1 MSTSS
6 QFCSKCG
13 NPIESGTRFCGG
25 CGDLIKQAATPA
37 LAEPAIQTAVIT
49 STGGGWNMPSV
60 VWLILGLL
68 FAGLMGGGLFV
79 LLKEPPQPGAAY
91 DNLSPAEKEK
101 KFKEIADDIE
111 PDPVNLEKA
120 THPTDLPE
128 KVQKKY
134 DNSTL
139 SDEHNRAVDAALA
152 PLEKPLMDGQL
163 VSTNR
168 SRARKK

>member
-1 MSTSS
+1 MSTSP
-6 QFCSKCG
+6 QICSKCG
-13 NPIESGTRFCGG
+13 VSVESGARFCGG
-25 CGDLIKQAATPA
+25 CGDLIKQATPPA
-37 LAEPAIQTAVIT
+37 IAEPAIQTAVIT
-49 STGGGWNMPSV
+49 STGGGWNMPSG

-91 DNLSPAEKEK
+91 DKLSPAEKAK
-101 KFKEIADDIE
+101 KFNEIADDIQ
-111 PDPVNLEKA
+111 PDPVDLEKA

-128 KVQKKY
+128 KIQKKY

-139 SDEHNRAVDAALA
+139 SDEHNRAVDTALA

-168 SRARKK
+168 ARARKK